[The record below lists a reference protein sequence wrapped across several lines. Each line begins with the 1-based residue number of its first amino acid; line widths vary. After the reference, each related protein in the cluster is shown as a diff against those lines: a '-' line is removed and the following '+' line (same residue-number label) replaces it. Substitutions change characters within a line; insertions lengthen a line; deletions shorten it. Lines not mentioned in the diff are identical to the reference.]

1 MLQYSGRKAS
11 QAQSNSQVTSPTDDT
26 HAFHFTSFLSPV
38 MAAATGTSQQ
48 VRGRRALSR
57 SLTTD
62 HSPFLDPVMDELNLD
77 SPLVLSRAATTTGAV
92 PLPGV
97 KRSNSHHVSPSLP
110 TSRASSPGFT
120 GSSSFTTPQMPQPN
134 ASSPGFKG
142 GSTSGL
148 SPLARAIGSAAQAKV
163 KGKKPERSGEID
175 HHSPVSNTGGAA
187 EDDGENLATLH
198 ECLRRFRGHCEEFTE
213 ARVMALMQRLPTSL
227 AQDVLNR
234 QLRIVMLGIPRHGAK
249 SRVETQIRLGL
260 QLLDSRGDQVT
271 HWSHLRLPDLSV
283 VKDRTRNR
291 QGHLVEPSPLPPDH
305 QILSLEATVVCAS
318 APTKR
323 VDVCMGCVRREFK
336 RAQRRKENRCRAF
349 PSNATTPAQSRPGSP
364 TSDHHQPPSM
374 ESEWDE
380 ERINLERRRTL
391 IFNCYD
397 IVDFHK
403 GEVHLPARIT
413 CYCRHHAEKVGFCIY
428 LVIRDYTG
436 TVLATGLSPPIMITD
451 DHKSTKFKSE
461 RKRPK
466 AEYDVEGR
474 LQHKTQDKPVVNT
487 GHEVGKGRRSVLNSP
502 ATLQPSMVTTSSST
516 SAIGGD
522 PPLPPLSAAVSGGG
536 RHTSGGGPTAGY
548 TGLAGFHSIS
558 NTPLGNNTPLP
569 SPLLAAQLS
578 PPATPH
584 FPPNML
590 PLNSP
595 SFPTGSPSS
604 YPQSTLMAPPDRLI
618 STFGSMPIPT
628 YSPFVSSGQDAFLGA
643 NSVNV
648 PDFALLNDNHAA
660 ITQILTSSQSAS
672 PQSSVFSNQFSPIRE
687 GVQLPKV
694 DRIVP
699 TEGPVNGGI
708 EVTLLGVGFHEN
720 LRVLFGDAPAKIT
733 HFWSPNTMVCVLPPS
748 TVAGPVMVTLG
759 ESLPGTEFPLDA
771 KESIPLFT
779 YVDDTER
786 QLMELAL
793 QVVGIKMTGRVE
805 DPRQVAM
812 RIVAAE
818 NQNTTGGSTN
828 TSPSQSDITKGGQ
841 GEHHSQSSMA
851 TPPEEDVLMVDSGI
865 NPVEL
870 SLQYFHSSP
879 ANMQLLKN
887 ILNAYRS
894 RNLDRLEEAL
904 LQLFES
910 LRVNFTL
917 DEVSLSVLHDK
928 TNQTLLHLAAILG
941 MSRLARFLL
950 ANHMRTDVQDGN
962 GMTAL
967 HFAAWV
973 GHVEMV
979 LLLLDAGASHSL
991 MTFNSKRPIDLAS
1004 ARSLNDVVLLLEQRE
1019 DYMSFLCDSDW
1030 ETDETALESMASSFT
1045 STTSSLKTLTGNTT
1059 TNESLSLF
1067 NLTSSVFA
1075 RMKLDQSCFP
1085 GRPFGGDHR
1094 MAKSIGNSGSGGNTG
1109 LVSDNATLGMGTA
1122 L

>member
-1 MLQYSGRKAS
+1 MLQHSGRKAA
-11 QAQSNSQVTSPTDDT
+11 QAEGNGQATSPTDDT
-26 HAFHFTSFLSPV
+26 HAFHFTTFLSPV
-38 MAAATGTSQQ
+38 MAATTGTSQAK
-48 VRGRRALSR
+48 GRRAISR
-57 SLTTD
+57 SLTTNC
-62 HSPFLDPVMDELNLD
+62 SPLLDPVMDELNLD
-77 SPLVLSRAATTTGAV
+77 APLGLSRAATTTGAIS
-92 PLPGV
+92 LPGV
-97 KRSNSHHVSPSLP
+97 KRSSSHHVSPSLP
-110 TSRASSPGFT
+110 ASRASSPGFT
-120 GSSSFTTPQMPQPN
+120 GPSSFTTPQMLQPN
-134 ASSPGFKG
+134 ASSPAFKG
-142 GSTSGL
+142 GSANGL
-148 SPLARAIGSAAQAKV
+148 SPLARAIGSVAQAKM
-163 KGKKPERSGEID
+163 KGKKPERGGDID
-175 HHSPVSNTGGAA
+175 HHPPVSSAGGAVD
-187 EDDGENLATLH
+187 DDGENLSALH
-198 ECLRRFRGHCEEFTE
+198 EYLRRFHGHCEVFTE
-213 ARVMALMQRLPTSL
+213 ARVMALMQRLPTPL
-227 AQDVLNR
+227 AQAILHR

-305 QILSLEATVVCAS
+305 QVLSLEATVVCAS
-318 APTKR
+318 APTKK

-336 RAQRRKENRCRAF
+336 RAQRRKENRCRTF
-349 PSNATTPAQSRPGSP
+349 PSNATTPAPSRPGSP
-364 TSDHHQPPSM
+364 TIDHHHQQPPSM

-397 IVDFHK
+397 VVDFHK

-413 CYCRHHAEKVGFCIY
+413 CYCRHHAEKLGFCIY
-428 LVIRDYTG
+428 LVVRDYTG
-436 TVLATGLSPPIMITD
+436 MVLATGLSPPIMITD

-502 ATLQPSMVTTSSST
+502 ATLQPVMGTISSST
-516 SAIGGD
+516 SAMGVD
-522 PPLPPLSAAVSGGG
+522 LPLPPLSAAVSGGS
-536 RHTSGGGPTAGY
+536 RHGGGPTGY
-548 TGLAGFHSIS
+548 IGLTGFHSVS

-595 SFPTGSPSS
+595 GFPTGSPSS

-618 STFGSMPIPT
+618 SALGSMPIPT

-648 PDFALLNDNHAA
+648 PDFALLNDNHVA

-672 PQSSVFSNQFSPIRE
+672 PQSSVFSNQFSPVRE
-687 GVQLPKV
+687 GAYLSKV

-733 HFWSPNTMVCVLPPS
+733 HFWSPNAMVCVLPPS

-759 ESLPGTEFPLDA
+759 ESPPGIEFPLDA

-793 QVVGIKMTGRVE
+793 QVVGIKMTGRIE

-812 RIVAAE
+812 RIVSAE
-818 NQNTTGGSTN
+818 NQNVTGGSN
-828 TSPSQSDITKGGQ
+828 VSLSQSEMTRGDR
-841 GEHHSQSSMA
+841 GERLSQSMMA
-851 TPPEEDVLMVDSGI
+851 TPPEEDGLMVDSGI

-870 SLQYFHSSP
+870 SLQYFHASST
-879 ANMQLLKN
+879 NMQLLNN

-904 LQLFES
+904 LQLFET

-973 GHVEMV
+973 GHIEMV

-1004 ARSLNDVVLLLEQRE
+1004 GRALNDVVLLLEQRE

-1030 ETDETALESMASSFT
+1030 EADETALESMASSFT
-1045 STTSSLKTLTGNTT
+1045 STTSSLRTLTGGATT
-1059 TNESLSLF
+1059 TANESLSLF

-1075 RMKLDQSCFP
+1075 RMKLDQSFFS
-1085 GRPFGGDHR
+1085 GRHVGGDHR
-1094 MAKSIGNSGSGGNTG
+1094 MAKSIGNGGGGNT
-1109 LVSDNATLGMGTA
+1109 LISDNTTIGMSTP